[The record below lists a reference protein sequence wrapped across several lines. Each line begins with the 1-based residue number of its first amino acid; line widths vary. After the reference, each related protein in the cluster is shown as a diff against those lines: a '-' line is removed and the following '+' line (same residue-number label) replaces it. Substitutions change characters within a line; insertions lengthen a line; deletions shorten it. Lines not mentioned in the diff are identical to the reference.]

1 LSHCTRRQDQYTIT
15 EVGVLAKENAVKNA
29 HVNEALLGDADDG
42 VETLADLRQSSLP
55 RHSLKVG

>member
-15 EVGVLAKENAVKNA
+15 EAGVLAKENAVKNA
-29 HVNEALLGDADDG
+29 HVNEALLGEADDG

>member
-1 LSHCTRRQDQYTIT
+1 LSHCTRRQDQYTTT
-15 EVGVLAKENAVKNA
+15 ETGVLAKENAVKNA
-29 HVNEALLGDADDG
+29 RVNEALLGVADDG